1 MNDDLQ
7 GFKTKLNKAKT
18 AKSQQNITEREWLD
32 IKSRIKRILNN
43 ITLIK
48 AQGVEVAENK
58 RPVLKKTQSET
69 DLKGAAERRDAE
81 ENRYVAKPKITRS
94 QSARKLTRQKTD
106 VSFTDSDDELH
117 SITSTD
123 DEDFAF

>member
-1 MNDDLQ
+1 MLPRERGLITDLKEHELNNYNQVNEVITFVNDDLQ

-18 AKSQQNITEREWLD
+18 AKSQQNITELEWLD

-58 RPVLKKTQSET
+58 RPVL
-69 DLKGAAERRDAE
+69 
-81 ENRYVAKPKITRS
+81 
-94 QSARKLTRQKTD
+94 
-106 VSFTDSDDELH
+106 
-117 SITSTD
+117 
-123 DEDFAF
+123 